1 MIELNRLSIY
11 YKLLECYIICNFK
24 LILIVIFKIIKM
36 IVTVNFFIFYE
47 VKFQCYKLVRKR
59 FRLKIVFNIR
69 YIACVDAYFI

>member
-1 MIELNRLSIY
+1 
-11 YKLLECYIICNFK
+11 
-24 LILIVIFKIIKM
+24 M